1 MTHELITA
9 FSSADSRLLLLDY
22 DGVLAPITKR
32 PEDAAPSDEVRAL
45 LQTMATQ
52 PGTKA
57 VVVSGRDRD
66 TLERWLGNLP
76 IDMAAEHGH
85 FYRESGVW
93 QASSTLDMSWRDD
106 VRAAMEQL
114 VLDHPGSH
122 IEEKRASLV
131 WHFRETTD
139 TDEQVCEARIRKA
152 ADSRA
157 EVMSGKCVIDVRAR
171 GADKGMAARHWY
183 DSNAWDFVL
192 CIGDDVTDE
201 AMFVALPETVWTYKV
216 GDGIT
221 AARGTLTDHN
231 DVTELLRQLAA
242 SYT

>member
-9 FSSADSRLLLLDY
+9 FSSANSRLLLLDY

-32 PEDAAPSDEVRAL
+32 PENAAPSDEMREL

-52 PGTKA
+52 PGTKV
-57 VVVSGRDRD
+57 VVVSGRDRN
-66 TLERWLGNLP
+66 TLEQWLGSLP

-139 TDEQVCEARIRKA
+139 ADEQACEARIRKA

-192 CIGDDVTDE
+192 CIGDDATDE
-201 AMFVALPETVWTYKV
+201 AMFAALPPSAWTINVGSGSTV
-216 GDGIT
+216 
-221 AARGTLTDHN
+221 ARHQFKTQSS
-231 DVTELLRQLAA
+231 VIELLRRMAI
-242 SYT
+242 